1 MNVIMDKQYNTQRIT
16 LDKSTVDLLGE
27 ISRNLNLTIYET
39 VDKLA
44 RDYNNNK
51 WRKELK
57 DEQGNNE

>member
-1 MNVIMDKQYNTQRIT
+1 MNVIMDKKYNTQRIT

-44 RDYNNNK
+44 RDYSNK
-51 WRKELK
+51 WCKELK
-57 DEQGNNE
+57 DGTSE